1 MSSQPTRAAADGRA
15 YLDLQ
20 RLARQTGRSTQE
32 LLHLY
37 ALQGFLARPRWAT
50 WRRKQQLPGT
60 VPNEFSEVLATV
72 IAFADPV
79 LTRGAAGA
87 TWHPTDR
94 TWRN

>member
-32 LLHLY
+32 
-37 ALQGFLARPRWAT
+37 
-50 WRRKQQLPGT
+50 
-60 VPNEFSEVLATV
+60 
-72 IAFADPV
+72 PV